1 MVPEGYV
8 LEDASQKNDEIE
20 VLNAGE
26 SVELRSVYL
35 PNDIKNV
42 ENNGDRVS
50 NSKTPKTGDKANL
63 KIISIC
69 VLVSLVIVV
78 GGLIAKKRKCIFVI
92 FGILLFGSCFL
103 MKQQETFAKD
113 NDKDIHVE
121 TKVNIEN
128 KEKLIQGNVRYKNI
142 MLSEVI
148 LDDFKADDKY
158 FEADIDAV
166 ITFTVNAKNADKV
179 NLCKGTG
186 EVLAEMHDDG
196 KNGDTIAGDGIYT
209 YELKVNYSKSKVDF
223 FAKSGDVCSNK
234 DQVSFVEA
242 FTSDTLDLIE
252 EIYKEFDR
260 VNSEYC
266 ESNGCMS
273 ISHRE
278 NALDDIE
285 KYVCTLKVSKKIKEY
300 TKSDSSIGIE
310 LWNGMLILYNPQI
323 DGMLSGG
330 NDTNITIYTFQPE
343 ADWEDNE
350 TRIESY
356 IDFPDGIK
364 KHSELLPTA
373 AKQIANEYSNCSYS
387 EQWSTKNKDIS
398 LEDIQKIGKNQIVL
412 IEGHGSWVENI
423 QSGTINT
430 NIKINREELD
440 CQSSKVNLELC
451 DALSSKELLATDS
464 QVVAIT
470 GKYIE
475 HHCKDMDNTYI
486 YLLQCH
492 SGQGEHPLAESFI
505 KKGAAAVIGNNES
518 VMALYSSTMA
528 YTTTKLLAECNPKT
542 DECYTLGEALE
553 KAKDLYGKNDGKYR
567 KYLDEQKYDSGE
579 FSKKAEPILF
589 GDENYRLEVKKSE
602 ANCLKGYVYESDDDG
617 NIQIRNPIVGA
628 KIQLIANDGS
638 DLLNSECKTDD
649 TGYYKIDVPKSGSYT
664 LKITK
669 EGYADYVKND
679 LKIEGTVEQNWGLI
693 KLGGICRIGGTTY
706 NTLQEAVENSR
717 PNDTIYIHGDEIIN
731 NDGVLNIEDG
741 VLLYSTISWPAQAMG
756 IWNKNIV
763 NINTEKK
770 CFYKLSHGVWNYGG
784 TCNYNKDK
792 EGDIFVDVRAPIY
805 VI

>member
-1 MVPEGYV
+1 MPEGYV

-42 ENNGDRVS
+42 ENNGDRIS

-285 KYVCTLKVSKKIKEY
+285 KYVCTLKVSKK
-300 TKSDSSIGIE
+300 
-310 LWNGMLILYNPQI
+310 
-323 DGMLSGG
+323 
-330 NDTNITIYTFQPE
+330 
-343 ADWEDNE
+343 
-350 TRIESY
+350 
-356 IDFPDGIK
+356 
-364 KHSELLPTA
+364 
-373 AKQIANEYSNCSYS
+373 
-387 EQWSTKNKDIS
+387 
-398 LEDIQKIGKNQIVL
+398 
-412 IEGHGSWVENI
+412 
-423 QSGTINT
+423 
-430 NIKINREELD
+430 
-440 CQSSKVNLELC
+440 
-451 DALSSKELLATDS
+451 
-464 QVVAIT
+464 
-470 GKYIE
+470 
-475 HHCKDMDNTYI
+475 
-486 YLLQCH
+486 
-492 SGQGEHPLAESFI
+492 
-505 KKGAAAVIGNNES
+505 
-518 VMALYSSTMA
+518 
-528 YTTTKLLAECNPKT
+528 
-542 DECYTLGEALE
+542 
-553 KAKDLYGKNDGKYR
+553 
-567 KYLDEQKYDSGE
+567 
-579 FSKKAEPILF
+579 
-589 GDENYRLEVKKSE
+589 
-602 ANCLKGYVYESDDDG
+602 
-617 NIQIRNPIVGA
+617 
-628 KIQLIANDGS
+628 
-638 DLLNSECKTDD
+638 
-649 TGYYKIDVPKSGSYT
+649 
-664 LKITK
+664 
-669 EGYADYVKND
+669 
-679 LKIEGTVEQNWGLI
+679 
-693 KLGGICRIGGTTY
+693 
-706 NTLQEAVENSR
+706 
-717 PNDTIYIHGDEIIN
+717 
-731 NDGVLNIEDG
+731 
-741 VLLYSTISWPAQAMG
+741 
-756 IWNKNIV
+756 
-763 NINTEKK
+763 
-770 CFYKLSHGVWNYGG
+770 
-784 TCNYNKDK
+784 
-792 EGDIFVDVRAPIY
+792 
-805 VI
+805 